1 MKLLTEKDVS
11 AILTPDLAI
20 ESSAN
25 AYCWLSQ
32 GEANIP
38 PRTEFFRESP
48 TGVIFVMPGLVG
60 NRFFGLKVIA
70 NKQDASAPDGLITT
84 ALILLL
90 NADTL
95 EPAGLVS
102 ADRLTDYRSAA
113 GLAVATRALA
123 RPEASTHALY
133 GAGKLSLPTALLI
146 SHVRPID
153 RLLLVSRTQAR
164 VDALAERLRVLEPFA
179 NTSIETTLGADE
191 AAEQAD
197 IITTVTTSDTPV
209 FDGTHLRPGT
219 HINLAGAF
227 HPGAREIDDAAAGRA
242 SFFVDSMESC
252 RARAGDLVQPLAN
265 GAIKDAHI
273 RGEIGA
279 VLTGSIP
286 GRQNQ
291 DEITVFKS
299 LGNAAQD
306 LATAQALI
314 DQAEA
319 DGLGLSF
326 DPLHAAAP
334 NT

>member
-1 MKLLTEKDVS
+1 MKLLTEEDVS

-20 ESSAN
+20 EGSAK
-25 AYCWLSQ
+25 AYCWLSK

-70 NKQDASAPDGLITT
+70 NKQDPSAPGGLITT
-84 ALILLL
+84 ALVLLL
-90 NADTL
+90 NSDTL

-164 VDALAERLRVLEPFA
+164 VDALAKSLKALAPFK
-179 NTSIETTLGADE
+179 NTSIETNLGAND
-191 AAEQAD
+191 AAGQAD

-209 FDGTHLRPGT
+209 FDGTRVRAGT
-219 HINLAGAF
+219 HINIAGAF
-227 HPGAREIDDAAAGRA
+227 HPGAREIDDAAAARA

-265 GAIKDAHI
+265 GAITDAHI

-279 VLTGSIP
+279 VLTGAIL
-286 GRQNQ
+286 GRR
-291 DEITVFKS
+291 DKEEITVFKS

-314 DQAEA
+314 DHAEA
-319 DGLGLSF
+319 GGLGLSF
-326 DPLHAAAP
+326 DPLHGEP
-334 NT
+334 PGT

>member
-1 MKLLTEKDVS
+1 MKLLTEDDVS

-20 ESSAN
+20 ESSAR
-25 AYCWLSQ
+25 AYSWLSR

-38 PRTEFFRESP
+38 PRTEFFRKAP
-48 TGVIFVMPGLVG
+48 TGVILVMPGLIG
-60 NRFFGLKVIA
+60 DQFFGVKVIA
-70 NKQDASAPDGLITT
+70 NKQDSAAPGGLITT
-84 ALILLL
+84 ALILILD
-90 NADTL
+90 ADTL
-95 EPAGLVS
+95 EPRGLVS

-133 GAGKLSLPTALLI
+133 GAGKLSFPSALLI
-146 SHVRPID
+146 AHVRQID

-164 VDALAERLRVLEPFA
+164 VEALAERLRVLEAFG
-179 NTSIETTLGADE
+179 NTAIETTLGADE

-209 FDGTHLRPGT
+209 FDGTRVRPGT

-227 HPGAREIDDAAAGRA
+227 HPGAREMDDAAAERA
-242 SFFVDSMESC
+242 SIFVDSMESC
-252 RARAGDLVQPLAN
+252 RARAGDIVQPLAN
-265 GAIKDAHI
+265 GAITDVHI

-279 VLTGSIP
+279 VLTGAIP
-286 GRQNQ
+286 GRRDQE
-291 DEITVFKS
+291 EITAFKS

-314 DQAEA
+314 DQAKA

-326 DPLHAAAP
+326 DPLHGGAP
-334 NT
+334 ST